1 MRIFRHIFTATLG
14 VAMTASLSSCVNN
27 WLDQT
32 PADGID
38 AETAIQTSSDLANV
52 RTGPD

>member
-14 VAMTASLSSCVNN
+14 VAMTASLSSCLNS

-38 AETAIQTSSDLANV
+38 AETAINCRHRDINI
-52 RTGPD
+52 DD